1 MYKKRSLLAMMF
13 SSLLVLALN
22 QTGYAKNISSDS
34 GSSSG
39 ESYVVYDLTAQ
50 SIIGSHA
57 PDKIRPIA
65 SLTKLMTANIF
76 TAWQP
81 DLMCQA
87 QLEEVDVDY
96 LKHTHSRLPKNQP
109 ISCKK
114 LFMSMLISSDNMAA
128 MALSR
133 SINNVSREEFVAM
146 MNEQAKKWGMTNTH
160 FVDPTGLSPANTS
173 NAHDLVILM
182 QHSLANSLITDVVH
196 QGEGVVVSES
206 GQIIAFKN
214 TNKLIRE
221 YNYQADLSKTGYIKE
236 SGYNLIYVPKDTC
249 QNHKVGFV
257 ILGASSSS
265 LRSNQAQ
272 TILRQLSCPY

>member
-1 MYKKRSLLAMMF
+1 MHKIFSALGLSLGI
-13 SSLLVLALN
+13 LL
-22 QTGYAKNISSDS
+22 TTSTWAKTVSHDDQ
-34 GSSSG
+34 SSSG
-39 ESYVVYDLTAQ
+39 ESYLVYDLTAQ
-50 SIIGSHA
+50 SVIGSHA
-57 PDKIRPIA
+57 PEKIRPIA

-76 TAWQP
+76 TNAQP
-81 DLMCQA
+81 DLMCQT
-87 QLEEVDVDY
+87 QLGEDDVDY
-96 LKHTHSRLPKNQP
+96 LKHTHSRLPKNQM

-133 SINNVSREEFVAM
+133 SINNVSREQFVAM
-146 MNEQAKKWGMTNTH
+146 MNEQARKWGMLSTH

-173 NAHDLVILM
+173 NAHDLTILM

-196 QGEGVVVSES
+196 QGEGVVVSEQ
-206 GQIIAFKN
+206 GQIISFKN

-249 QNHKVGFV
+249 QNHKIGFV

-265 LRSNQAQ
+265 VRSNQAQ
-272 TILRQLSCPY
+272 TILRQLSCRD